1 MVRTRRQK
9 GKHPTFGTYRRR
21 LSSPNF
27 TRIPVSST
35 STTQVSG
42 GPTRGELFRVRVA
55 SGIGTTIEWY
65 LSFSYIAAA
74 GLIFSH
80 QYFGALGPNALIV
93 SLGSVA
99 ASFIASPLG
108 GLIAG
113 HFGDRK
119 GRKATLV
126 ATLALMGVA
135 SLGIGLLPTYDQIG
149 IAAPILLV
157 VFRFMQGLSTGG
169 EWGGAALMSIEYA
182 PAKRR
187 GFYGVFSQIGT
198 PAGLVL
204 STLVFFLVQIS
215 MSPEQF
221 TVWGWRVPFFLSVVL
236 VFIGLKI
243 RTAIGESPVFT
254 EVRESESEVRLPL
267 KEAFQHHSWQMFLAG
282 GAFVANI
289 AVGYIFIGYLPAY
302 AYNSR
307 GMDPAA
313 VNLVL
318 MVAAMFWI
326 AFTVLGGK
334 WSDKYGRRKTMWWFY
349 LAMGL
354 WSFPTFLLVDTGSIA
369 AFALAVVVL
378 AATLGASYGPQSAL
392 FAELFPPRLRYTA
405 ASLPYAVGGIV
416 GGAFAPALCEW
427 LLQTT
432 GNSTSIA
439 GYMIFFVVVSLVSI
453 IMLKNSYFVG
463 FADENFRG
471 SKAVSN
477 SRS

>member
-1 MVRTRRQK
+1 M
-9 GKHPTFGTYRRR
+9 
-21 LSSPNF
+21 
-27 TRIPVSST
+27 SST
-35 STTQVSG
+35 STTQVRS

-80 QYFGALGPNALIV
+80 QYFGTLGPNALIV

-215 MSPEQF
+215 ISPEQF
-221 TVWGWRVPFFLSVVL
+221 TAWGWRVPFFLSVVL

-243 RTAIGESPVFT
+243 RTAIGESPVFAEIRENET
-254 EVRESESEVRLPL
+254 EVRVPL
-267 KEAFQHHSWQMFLAG
+267 KEAFQHHSWQMCLAG

-318 MVAAMFWI
+318 MVAAMVWI
-326 AFTVLGGK
+326 AFTVLGGQL
-334 WSDKYGRRKTMWWFY
+334 SDKYGRRKTMWWFY

-354 WSFPTFLLVDTGSIA
+354 WSVPTFLLVDTGSIA

-439 GYMIFFVVVSLVSI
+439 GYMIFFVVVSLISI
-453 IMLKNSYFVG
+453 IILKNSYFVG

-477 SRS
+477 SSS